1 MQEERINESIGDYLG
16 RLKSRGFRLTN
27 QRRVIVETLLRNLG
41 THLNARE
48 LLELAQREDVSIGI
62 ATIYRTIELLG
73 SLGMLNMV
81 DLEEGFLRF
90 EVPDEQMHFHVFCR
104 SCGKTVH
111 LSDEESKMSDVR
123 KWAGSVGFEL
133 LPQTFEMAG
142 LCRECREQGVL
153 EEPYED
159 NPVVA
164 GGGRRYRRG
173 RCGRMKQ

>member
-1 MQEERINESIGDYLG
+1 MQEERISEGIEEYLG
-16 RLKSRGFRLTN
+16 RLKSRGFRLTS

-48 LLELAQREDVSIGI
+48 LLDLAQRDDPSIGI
-62 ATIYRTIELLG
+62 ATIYRTIELLN
-73 SLGMLNMV
+73 SLGILNMV
-81 DLEEGFLRF
+81 NLEEGFLRF

-111 LSDEESKMSDVR
+111 LSEEEIKMAEVTR
-123 KWAGSVGFEL
+123 WAGSEGFEL

-142 LCRECREQGVL
+142 LCRECREEGVL
-153 EEPYED
+153 EESFESGLSPSG
-159 NPVVA
+159 A
-164 GGGRRYRRG
+164 RRRCRRG

>member
-1 MQEERINESIGDYLG
+1 MHEERINENIQDYMG

-48 LLELAQREDVSIGI
+48 LLELAQQEDPSIGI
-62 ATIYRTIELLG
+62 ATIYRTIELLS
-73 SLGMLNMV
+73 SLGILNMV
-81 DLEEGFLRF
+81 NLEEGFLRF

-111 LSDEESKMSDVR
+111 LPDEEKKMEDVR
-123 KWAGSVGFEL
+123 NWAAAENFEL

-142 LCRECREQGVL
+142 LCRECREKGVL
-153 EEPYED
+153 DEPFEGD
-159 NPVVA
+159 HLMMS
-164 GGGRRYRRG
+164 GRRRCRHG

>member
-1 MQEERINESIGDYLG
+1 MGDERINEGIEEYLG
-16 RLKSRGFRLTN
+16 RLKARGFRLTS

-48 LLELAQREDVSIGI
+48 LLDLAQRDDPSIGI
-62 ATIYRTIELLG
+62 ATIYRTIELLN

-81 DLEEGFLRF
+81 NLEEGFLRF

-111 LSDEESKMSDVR
+111 LSEEETKMAEVTR
-123 KWAGSVGFEL
+123 WAGSEGFEL

-142 LCRECREQGVL
+142 ICRECREEGVL
-153 EEPYED
+153 EEPFESGLSASG
-159 NPVVA
+159 P
-164 GGGRRYRRG
+164 RRRCRRG